1 MLTLW
6 RFPYSTN
13 VERVVL
19 ALAHKGLD
27 HTSEWVDPADRSQVV
42 ALSGQPL
49 VPVLVDDGEVVAD
62 STRILEHLERRF
74 PDPPLF
80 PRDPARAAEVRVFAD
95 WFNRVWKV
103 APNRLAGGGPDP
115 ALEAELRGHQD
126 VFEALLTGRDH
137 LFGDY
142 GAADMLAWP
151 FLRYAV
157 DREPADTDSFHQVL
171 RDHLSLEGRPRL
183 AAWIERVARRLPAA

>member
-1 MLTLW
+1 VLTLW

-27 HTSEWVDPADRSQVV
+27 HASEWVDPADRSPVV

-49 VPVLVDDGEVVAD
+49 VPVLVDDGAVVAD

-103 APNRLAGGGPDP
+103 APNRLADGGPDP
-115 ALEAELRGHQD
+115 ALEAELRSHQD
-126 VFEALLTGRDH
+126 VFEALLTGRGH

-157 DREPADTDSFHQVL
+157 DREPGDTDPFHQVL
-171 RDHLSLEGRPRL
+171 RDHLSLERRPNL
-183 AAWIERVARRLPAA
+183 AAWVERVAQRLPAA